1 MKASVLDDLRRI
13 ESELR
18 SVRRSAQLG
27 LLRQRGGIQLLCGL
41 RGGGNNALDAPTAQR
56 QGSRDDDAFV
66 ESVQERLRE
75 DGARAPDKAFV
86 KPAIALARDYEET
99 FKPDNAWWDAW
110 AVKPGGARTRVI
122 KYKDRILEKK
132 LLLPAAEP
140 PPFPSNPRHFFAE
153 HDRYPLPLPAPPLA
167 PPLAPPPPPP
177 SLEEQAN
184 TVQAEIDRLDAERE
198 AHLAAAQEAEE
209 ELRPLRRRLQ
219 HINHQRM
226 MAGWGAARPAHR
238 EATTGPTHC
247 ERAASLPV
255 AVAAKS
261 PSLSPSEEMAH
272 AEIDE
277 VDQRLPPTPSQSPPT
292 PSGARFEQVNR
303 YSQALQTAGPG
314 ASAETLLY
322 MLR

>member
-1 MKASVLDDLRRI
+1 MKASVLDDLHRI
-13 ESELR
+13 ESLVR

-27 LLRQRGGIQLLCGL
+27 LLRQRGGTQPLLCGL

-75 DGARAPDKAFV
+75 DGARPPDKAFV
-86 KPAIALARDYEET
+86 KPAIALARDYEKT
-99 FKPDNAWWDAW
+99 FTPDNAWWAAW
-110 AVKPGGARTRVI
+110 RVNPGGARTRVI

-132 LLLPAAEP
+132 LLLPAA
-140 PPFPSNPRHFFAE
+140 A
-153 HDRYPLPLPAPPLA
+153 LPLPAPPLPQA
-167 PPLAPPPPPP
+167 RAPPPPP
-177 SLEEQAN
+177 SLDEQAN
-184 TVQAEIDRLDAERE
+184 KVEAEIDRLEAERE

-209 ELRPLRRRLQ
+209 ELGPLRRRRQ

-238 EATTGPTHC
+238 EATTGPTHAC
-247 ERAASLPV
+247 EQAVSLPV

-292 PSGARFEQVNR
+292 PLGARFEQVNR